1 MRFTT
6 SRDSLFKALQ
16 AVVGVVEKRQTMPI
30 LSNLLLKVSN
40 GELEMTATDLELELI
55 NRLPVEESQDGAAA
69 VPARKLFDICRGLP
83 EGSNIS
89 FELNEQRA
97 TLRSGR
103 SRFVL
108 ATMSPDEYPLLEG
121 VNEGQQFEVPRDGLR
136 KIMDRTHFAMAHQDV
151 RYYLNGLLIEV
162 KNSCLRAVAT
172 DGHRLALSE
181 LELDTAAS
189 EILQIIVPRK
199 AITELQRLMDEGD
212 EQLKLFITSNHLRVQ
227 LGAIRFTTKLIDG
240 RFPDYER
247 VIPEE
252 GDKLL
257 QVDRETVRQA
267 LIRTAILSNEKFRG
281 VRITLAEA
289 RLRLQAQNP
298 DHEEAEEDLE
308 VDYSGSPIEIGFNVN
323 YLLDALGA
331 MEGEQFTLE
340 LSSPD
345 SSGLIR
351 DPADGGS
358 RYVVMPMRL

>member
-1 MRFTT
+1 MRFST
-6 SRDSLFKALQ
+6 SRDALFKALQ

-30 LSNLLLKVSN
+30 LSNLLLKVSGN
-40 GELEMTATDLELELI
+40 ELEITGTDLELELI
-55 NRLPVEESQDGAAA
+55 NKLPVDDAAEGAAA

-83 EGSNIS
+83 EGATIQ
-89 FELNEQRA
+89 FELSDQRA

-108 ATMSPDEYPLLEG
+108 ATMSADEFPMLEG
-121 VNEGQQFEVPRDGLR
+121 VEEGQQFDVPRDSLR
-136 KIMDRTHFAMAHQDV
+136 KLIDRTQFAMAHQDV
-151 RYYLNGLLIEV
+151 RYYLNGLLVEV
-162 KNSCLRAVAT
+162 TRNGIRSVAT

-181 LELDTAAS
+181 FDSSFEVS
-189 EILQIIVPRK
+189 ENLQIIVPRK
-199 AITELQRLMDEGD
+199 AITELQRLLDEGED
-212 EQLKLFITSNHLRVQ
+212 ELRLFITGNHLRVQ

-257 QVDRETVRQA
+257 QTDREPVRQA
-267 LIRTAILSNEKFRG
+267 LMRTAILSNEKFRG
-281 VRITLAEA
+281 VRISLAEG

-298 DHEEAEEDLE
+298 DHEEAEEDME
-308 VDYSGSPIEIGFNVN
+308 VDYSGAPIEIGFNVN

-331 MEGEQFTLE
+331 MEGEQIVME

-345 SSGLIR
+345 SSGLLK
-351 DPADGGS
+351 DPADDGS